1 MYMKKGDIWGFV
13 SLGIVLGGL
22 ALLFVFSPERKAF
35 VFQPL
40 EVPWSALVLA
50 DVSDQAVV
58 LDAVLGKAGFITLH
72 QRVGDAPGPLLA
84 SSTLLSEGI
93 HSAFVLEVSGGLSDL
108 ESYLLLMVADD
119 GDGVYEPGVDLPV
132 MVDGQVIRVP
142 VALDVEDAVLE

>member
-1 MYMKKGDIWGFV
+1 M
-13 SLGIVLGGL
+13 
-22 ALLFVFSPERKAF
+22 
-35 VFQPL
+35 
-40 EVPWSALVLA
+40 
-50 DVSDQAVV
+50 